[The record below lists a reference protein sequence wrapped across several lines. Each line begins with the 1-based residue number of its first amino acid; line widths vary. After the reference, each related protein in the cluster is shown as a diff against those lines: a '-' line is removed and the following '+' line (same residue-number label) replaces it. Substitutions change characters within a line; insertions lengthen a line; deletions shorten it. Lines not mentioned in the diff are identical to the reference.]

1 MHAGW
6 RLPSSCQ
13 CSVTPACFGY
23 AAQIPRDGVTMGRL
37 LTFSP
42 GVDSTVVPQSSVA
55 VVAGVALVFADLA
68 RLDNTRAILVGR
80 NPLDNFKVGYSHVRA
95 CLHVCVCVCVCARAR
110 FRRRLS
116 SDACN
121 AFKHHRLLPRC
132 WRSPWMACR
141 WSSATR
147 SQQ

>member
-1 MHAGW
+1 
-6 RLPSSCQ
+6 
-13 CSVTPACFGY
+13 
-23 AAQIPRDGVTMGRL
+23 MGRL

-95 CLHVCVCVCVCARAR
+95 CLHVCVCVCARASAAGCR
-110 FRRRLS
+110 QMLAMPLNITGCCQGVGGLRGWPVVGRQ
-116 SDACN
+116 
-121 AFKHHRLLPRC
+121 LPARN
-132 WRSPWMACR
+132 SER
-141 WSSATR
+141 W
-147 SQQ
+147 